1 MARPPLA
8 MGTHGTITIKKS
20 APPTDSK
27 QSNGVG
33 RSHSYV
39 ARCRFRDYD
48 GVTRLIARWGPTK
61 TAANRALQDEIRART
76 GSPAAPLRP
85 HHTFERAAERWLAK
99 LDAQVADGT
108 RKVTTADTYRQRL
121 RSVILP
127 AIGQWRLR
135 ECTVAQLDGFFTG
148 LAAVH
153 GAQSRRTVRTVVSL
167 ILRVAVQHGTIPDN
181 PVRHLDPIEGGSRKP
196 RALTTEERRRFLDWM
211 NGTSNDK
218 EEARAQASAR
228 RRDLP
233 DLVTFMLGTGVRI
246 GEALG
251 VRWCDVDLEGV
262 PVVEGDT
269 MRAVPIVAIT
279 GNVVR
284 HRGKGLHRHDGKTET
299 SLRIVPL
306 PQFVVAMLRA
316 RHCYGPDVP
325 VFSAARA
332 GKDAGVGW
340 KDPNNMST
348 YIREARQAAGMD
360 WPVTSHT
367 FRKTAATIWHDAGVL
382 TDRQKADLTGH
393 AKISTLTDIY
403 VARGELHPQGAAVM
417 DAAWLDT

>member
-8 MGTHGTITIKKS
+8 MGTHGSITIKKRATS
-20 APPTDSK
+20 AASK
-27 QSNGVG
+27 QSNGTA
-33 RSHSYV
+33 RADSYV

-48 GVTRLIARWGPTK
+48 GVTRSLERSGPSK
-61 TAANRALQDEIRART
+61 TAASRSLQDEIRARA

-99 LDAQVADGT
+99 LDAQVADGS

-135 ECTVAQLDGFFTG
+135 ECTVPQLDGFFAG
-148 LAAVH
+148 LAATQS
-153 GAQSRRTVRTVVSL
+153 AQSRKTIRTVVSL
-167 ILRVAVQHGTIPDN
+167 ILRVAVQHEVIPDN

-196 RALTTEERRRFLDWM
+196 RALTVEERRRFLDWM
-211 NGTSNDK
+211 NGTSGDK
-218 EEARAQASAR
+218 EEARAQACAR
-228 RRDLP
+228 RRELP
-233 DLVTFMLGTGVRI
+233 DLVTFMIGTGVRI

-284 HRGKGLHRHDGKTET
+284 HRGRGLHRHEGKTQT

-306 PQFVVAMLRA
+306 PQFVVSMLRA
-316 RHCYGPDVP
+316 RERYGREAP
-325 VFSAARA
+325 VFPAASGKRA
-332 GKDAGVGW
+332 GLGW

-348 YIREARQAAGMD
+348 YIREARRAAGMD

-417 DAAWLDT
+417 DAAWLDS

>member
-1 MARPPLA
+1 
-8 MGTHGTITIKKS
+8 
-20 APPTDSK
+20 
-27 QSNGVG
+27 
-33 RSHSYV
+33 
-39 ARCRFRDYD
+39 
-48 GVTRLIARWGPTK
+48 
-61 TAANRALQDEIRART
+61 
-76 GSPAAPLRP
+76 
-85 HHTFERAAERWLAK
+85 
-99 LDAQVADGT
+99 
-108 RKVTTADTYRQRL
+108 
-121 RSVILP
+121 
-127 AIGQWRLR
+127 
-135 ECTVAQLDGFFTG
+135 DGFFTG
-148 LAAVH
+148 LSPAH
-153 GAQSRRTVRTVVSL
+153 GAQSRKTVRTVVSL
-167 ILRVAVQHGTIPDN
+167 ILRVAVQHGAIPDN

-196 RALTTEERRRFLDWM
+196 RALTAEERRRFLNWM
-211 NGTSNDK
+211 NGTSDDK
-218 EEARAQASAR
+218 EEARAQTSAR

-306 PQFVVAMLRA
+306 PQFVVSMLRA
-316 RHCYGPDVP
+316 RYCYGPDAP
-325 VFSAARA
+325 VFPAARA

-393 AKISTLTDIY
+393 AKISTLTDVY

>member
-1 MARPPLA
+1 MARPPLPL
-8 MGTHGTITIKKS
+8 GTHGSITIKKHGRAS
-20 APPTDSK
+20 TDA
-27 QSNGVG
+27 
-33 RSHSYV
+33 YI
-39 ARCRFRDYD
+39 ARCRFRDFD
-48 GVTRLIARWGPTK
+48 GITRSVKRTGPTK
-61 TAANRALQDEIRART
+61 AAASRALQDELRARM

-85 HHTFERAAERWLAK
+85 HHTFERAAELWLAK
-99 LDAQVADGT
+99 LDAQVAEGART
-108 RKVTTADTYRQRL
+108 VTTADTYRQRL
-121 RSVILP
+121 RAVILP

-135 ECTVAQLDGFFTG
+135 ECTVPQLDAFFAG
-148 LAAVH
+148 LAATQGH
-153 GAQSRRTVRTVVSL
+153 QSRRTIRTVVSL
-167 ILRVAVQHGTIPDN
+167 ILRIAIQHEAIPDN

-196 RALTTEERRRFLDWM
+196 RALTPEERRWFLAWM
-211 NGTSNDK
+211 TGTSED
-218 EEARAQASAR
+218 EDEARAQARAR

-251 VRWCDVDLEGV
+251 VRWCDLDLDGV

-269 MRAVPIVAIT
+269 LRAVPIVAIT

-284 HRGKGLHRHDGKTET
+284 HRGKGLHRHAGKTET

-306 PQFVVAMLRA
+306 PQFVVSMLRA
-316 RHCYGPDVP
+316 RDPVGPEAP
-325 VFSAARA
+325 LFPAASST
-332 GKDAGVGW
+332 GTGVGW
-340 KDPNNMST
+340 KDPNNTCT

-403 VARGELHPQGAAVM
+403 VARGELHPQAAAVM

>member
-8 MGTHGTITIKKS
+8 LGTHGNISIKKRAS
-20 APPTDSK
+20 
-27 QSNGVG
+27 
-33 RSHSYV
+33 SYV
-39 ARCRFRDYD
+39 ARCRYRDYD
-48 GVTRLIARWGPTK
+48 GVTRSLERSGPSK
-61 TAANRALQDEIRART
+61 AAASRAMQDEIRSRT

-85 HHTFERAAERWLAK
+85 HHTFERAAELWLAK
-99 LDAQVADGT
+99 LDSQVADGI

-127 AIGQWRLR
+127 AMGQWRLR
-135 ECTVAQLDGFFTG
+135 ECTVPQLDGFFTG
-148 LAAVH
+148 LAVTQ
-153 GAQSRRTVRTVVSL
+153 GPQSRKTIRTVVSL
-167 ILRVAVQHGTIPDN
+167 ILRVAVQHEAIPDN
-181 PVRHLDPIEGGSRKP
+181 PVRNLDPIEGASRKP
-196 RALTTEERRRFLDWM
+196 RALTAEERRRFLGWM
-211 NGTSNDK
+211 NGTSDDV
-218 EEARAQASAR
+218 EEARAQARAR
-228 RRDLP
+228 RQDLP

-251 VRWCDVDLEGV
+251 VRWCDVDLDGV

-269 MRAVPIVAIT
+269 MRSVPIVAIT

-284 HRGKGLHRHDGKTET
+284 HRGKGLHRHEGKTEM

-306 PQFVVAMLRA
+306 PEFVVSVLRV
-316 RHCYGPDVP
+316 REPHGPEVP
-325 VFSAARA
+325 VFPAARSKGA
-332 GKDAGVGW
+332 GLGW
-340 KDPNNMST
+340 KDPNNLST
-348 YIREARQAAGMD
+348 YIRDARQAAGMD

-417 DAAWLDT
+417 DAAWLDS

>member
-1 MARPPLA
+1 MARPPLP
-8 MGTHGTITIKKS
+8 MGTHGSITIEKR
-20 APPTDSK
+20 AGRPP
-27 QSNGVG
+27 V
-33 RSHSYV
+33 YV

-48 GVTRLIARWGPTK
+48 GVTRSLERHGSTK

-85 HHTFERAAERWLAK
+85 HHTFDRAAERWLAK
-99 LDAQVADGT
+99 LDAQVADGV

-121 RSVILP
+121 HSVILP

-148 LAAVH
+148 LAANH
-153 GAQSRRTVRTVVSL
+153 GAQSRKTVRTVVSL
-167 ILRVAVQHGTIPDN
+167 ILRVAVQHQAIPDN
-181 PVRHLDPIEGGSRKP
+181 PVRHLDPIEGDTCPP
-196 RALTTEERRRFLDWM
+196 RALTGEERRRFLDWM
-211 NGTSNDK
+211 NGTSPDK
-218 EEARAQASAR
+218 DEARAQAAAR

-251 VRWCDVDLEGV
+251 VRWCDLDLEGV

-279 GNVVR
+279 GNIVR
-284 HRGKGLHRHDGKTET
+284 HRGKGLHRHEGKTRK

-306 PQFVVAMLRA
+306 PQFVVTMLRA
-316 RHCYGPDVP
+316 RESFGPEAP
-325 VFSAARA
+325 VFPASAGRRA
-332 GKDAGVGW
+332 GLAW
-340 KDPNNMST
+340 TDPNNMST
-348 YIREARQAAGMD
+348 YIREARQGAGMD